1 MVYLALNNYFVMK
14 NPYILAISQCG
25 ALHLR
30 EIDLV
35 WKWPWQPI
43 PLNYIFFLISTFF
56 LLLWHDFLSLLQEI
70 DDNSAWLCGQG
81 YGDQSEDSEEC
92 HEVTGVSLQ
101 IHRAVS
107 QSFCQVNIFNNLF
120 KLFSSMM
127 PNTNVPENY
136 LKTRKIWRI
145 HTCQKSWSC
154 RCCEV
159 ISSAKAKLQFIR
171 LLAIY

>member
-14 NPYILAISQCG
+14 NPYILAISQHR

-30 EIDLV
+30 EIDIV
-35 WKWPWQPI
+35 SKWPRQSS
-43 PLNYIFFLISTFF
+43 PLNYILFFNFCVFF
-56 LLLWHDFLSLLQEI
+56 LLWHGFLSLLQET
-70 DDNSAWLCGQG
+70 DDNSTWLCGQG
-81 YGDQSEDSEEC
+81 NGDQSEDSEEC

-120 KLFSSMM
+120 TLFNSMM

-136 LKTRKIWRI
+136 LKTRK
-145 HTCQKSWSC
+145 
-154 RCCEV
+154 
-159 ISSAKAKLQFIR
+159 L
-171 LLAIY
+171 